1 MEFIRSSIYTEEIT
15 DHGILHNEVN
25 IKSSKEERLEEIQS
39 SLPEYSRVDIRW
51 GKDDNKIFAKDG
63 ENACTGLSVT
73 EDDLEY
79 YNSMYESRRR
89 QEEQRLK
96 EEEEIRKNFEQ
107 FHKKKSKIISE
118 EFLTMGDFNFEQGTE
133 IKTSDVK
140 RCNTDMQ
147 IPHTIKIKNKLRTNN
162 TSGQILKSLFAGY
175 SDEDTE

>member
-1 MEFIRSSIYTEEIT
+1 MEFVRSSIYTEEIT

-51 GKDDNKIFAKDG
+51 GKVDNKISTRDG
-63 ENACTGLSVT
+63 EDTCAGLLVT

-89 QEEQRLK
+89 QEEQRLR
-96 EEEEIRKNFEQ
+96 EEEEIRRNFEQ
-107 FHKKKSKIISE
+107 FRRRRSKMISG
-118 EFLTMGDFNFEQGTE
+118 EFLTMRDFNFEQDTE
-133 IKTSDVK
+133 IKTSGAK
-140 RCNTDMQ
+140 GYNTDIQ
-147 IPHTIKIKNKLRTNN
+147 IPHTIKIKNKLKTNN